1 MPRLIGVRAR
11 RAHAPTAWPLT
22 PEQLG
27 RIVVARFLE
36 LPLRTFERRV
46 RALEQAPRF
55 QELLR
60 DAVRIGSLSG
70 QPSVTT
76 RRTRGDDLLGVIQ
89 RGGDEVV
96 WRYGSLAFDREYAF
110 DEVVLGRLMA
120 RGDLELTRL
129 VGRLRLVNTRNRL
142 THALVQ
148 TLIETQRDYV
158 LSGDPLRLKLLSQAA
173 LSARIRARGTCPVD
187 ADPSRVSRLLRH
199 LAVRL
204 PDGDVVRLRSL
215 CPVARD
221 LHRRYVSWVTKQ
233 ERVRMVEDRNLV
245 PMTDREIAATV
256 REEFGARLLTRTV
269 AYIRRDLGIPGSRER
284 ARRSEYL
291 SIRVGFSPVLSLTAE
306 TLYEQVPTGP
316 GVYEIR
322 RAEAPPGMCPIIY
335 IGSARDLRKRLGDHL
350 RGWSDNALLQAH
362 ARGGMRFRYRPV
374 AARWRDFERAV
385 YRAFC
390 ATFGTPPLANRMSP

>member
-1 MPRLIGVRAR
+1 MPRLTRAR
-11 RAHAPTAWPLT
+11 RAGAPAVSRPLT
-22 PEQLG
+22 PEHLG

-46 RALEQAPRF
+46 RALEQAPHF

-70 QPSVTT
+70 QPSVTA
-76 RRTRGDDLLGVIQ
+76 RQARGEDLLGVMQ
-89 RGGDEVV
+89 RGGDGVV
-96 WRYGSLAFDREYAF
+96 WRYGNPAFDREYMF
-110 DEVVLGRLMA
+110 DEVALGRLMA

-129 VGRLRLVNTRNRL
+129 VSRLRLVNTRNRL

-158 LSGDPLRLKLLSQAA
+158 QTGDPLRLKLLSQAA
-173 LSARIRARGTCPVD
+173 LSARIRARGACSVD

-199 LAVRL
+199 LAARL
-204 PDGDVVRLRSL
+204 PDGEAVRLRSL

-221 LHRRYVSWVTKQ
+221 LQRRYVSWVIQQ
-233 ERVRMVEDRNLV
+233 ERVRMVEDRTLA
-245 PMTDREIAATV
+245 PMTDRGIAAAV

-284 ARRSEYL
+284 ERRSEYL
-291 SIRVGFSPVLSLTAE
+291 SVTVGFSSVLPLTAE
-306 TLYEQVPTGP
+306 TLHEQVPPGP

-322 RAEAPPGMCPIIY
+322 RAETPPGMCPIIY

-362 ARGGMRFRYRPV
+362 ARGGTHFRYRPV

-385 YRAFC
+385 YQAFC
-390 ATFGTPPLANRMSP
+390 ATFGTPPLCNRMSP

>member
-1 MPRLIGVRAR
+1 MPGLTRAR
-11 RAHAPTAWPLT
+11 RAGTPTVSRPLT
-22 PEQLG
+22 PEHLG

-46 RALEQAPRF
+46 RTLEQAPRF
-55 QELLR
+55 QDLLR

-70 QPSVTT
+70 RPSVTA
-76 RRTRGDDLLGVIQ
+76 RQARGEDLLGMVQ
-89 RGGDEVV
+89 RAGESVV
-96 WRYGSLAFDREYAF
+96 FHYASAAFDREYAF
-110 DEVVLGRLMA
+110 EEVVLARLMA

-129 VGRLRLVNTRNRL
+129 VSRLRLVNTRNRL

-148 TLIETQRDYV
+148 TLIETQGDYV
-158 LSGDPLRLKLLSQAA
+158 PTGDPLRLGLLSQAA
-173 LSARIRARGTCPVD
+173 LSARIRARGACSVD

-204 PDGDVVRLRSL
+204 PGGEVVRLRSL

-221 LHRRYVSWVTKQ
+221 LQRRYVSWVIQQ
-233 ERVRMVEDRNLV
+233 ERVRMVEDRTLA
-245 PMTDREIAATV
+245 PMTDRGIAAAV
-256 REEFGARLLTRTV
+256 REAFGARLLTRTV
-269 AYIRRDLGIPGSRER
+269 AYIRCDLGIPGSRER
-284 ARRSEYL
+284 ERRSEYL
-291 SIRVGFSPVLSLTAE
+291 SVTVGFSPVLSLTAE
-306 TLYEQVPTGP
+306 SLHEQVPPGS

-322 RAEAPPGMCPIIY
+322 RAETPPGMCPIIY

-385 YRAFC
+385 YQAFC
-390 ATFGTPPLANRMSP
+390 ATFGTPPLCNRMSP